1 MNTYLVKVTK
11 TQYFF
16 VEIEADTWENAEKKA
31 SNLPDEELNKFLD
44 DEKVYA
50 IALGEV

>member
-16 VEIEADTWENAEKKA
+16 VEIEADTLENAEKKA
-31 SNLPDEELNKFLD
+31 VNLKEEELNKSLHD
-44 DEKVYA
+44 ANLYA
-50 IALGEV
+50 IAHGEL